1 MPIARNPGEAHF
13 LNVDLDIRSRSDLE
27 RLASAM
33 GDKVHVHYL
42 GRDRG
47 LYKAYFELHSYKQTA
62 DASIR
67 GFCAL
72 IRKLPKTERKLWD
85 GATIREFNIGIRAG
99 MKPITFEITIA
110 SETVTEASELNA
122 RIGFTIYSP
131 AMETLNQGSLLS
143 STKERSC

>member
-1 MPIARNPGEAHF
+1 MAIFKNMDETHF
-13 LNVDLDIRSRSDLE
+13 ANVDLDIRSRSNLE

-33 GDKVHVHYL
+33 GNKVDVHYV
-42 GRDRG
+42 GRERG

-99 MKPITFEITIA
+99 MTPSTFEITVGEVA
-110 SETVTEASELNA
+110 VRQAADLNA
-122 RIGFTIYSP
+122 RIGITIYSP
-131 AMETLNQGSLLS
+131 AIETVRHGSLL
-143 STKERSC
+143 